1 MASAAVGTGEN
12 SNDDEPTRRRTRLS
26 LERLVAAAMEVAR
39 EMGADR
45 LTMKDVAGRLGVGT
59 MSLYYYVPDKAALL
73 DELVARLYSEVVLP
87 DRAAPWSEQVDAIA
101 RQLYD
106 GFCGVPGLDPF
117 AAMRQPPHEHVSRV
131 MNATLAALH
140 DSGLPAQDAAVAS
153 MVVLGFAVGRGT
165 AATRPV
171 RATGPL
177 ARNGNG
183 NGNGHLDGD
192 RLTPR
197 TELVHPAS
205 DQVFDFGLKVLIDGL
220 AQRVPPT
227 IP

>member
-1 MASAAVGTGEN
+1 MENRTALEVVGTGER
-12 SNDDEPTRRRTRLS
+12 STEDETTRRRPRLS

-39 EMGADR
+39 EIGADR

-73 DELVARLYSEVVLP
+73 DELVARLYGEVVLP
-87 DRAAPWSEQVDAIA
+87 DRCAPWPEQVDLIA
-101 RQLYD
+101 RQLYG
-106 GFCGVPGLDPF
+106 GFCGVPGLDPM
-117 AAMRQPPHEHVSRV
+117 AALRQPPHAHVSRV

-140 DSGLPAQDAAVAS
+140 DAGLSPHDAAVAS

-171 RATGPL
+171 RATTAARLDTGRL
-177 ARNGNG
+177 A
-183 NGNGHLDGD
+183 
-192 RLTPR
+192 PE

-220 AQRVPPT
+220 AQRVAPS